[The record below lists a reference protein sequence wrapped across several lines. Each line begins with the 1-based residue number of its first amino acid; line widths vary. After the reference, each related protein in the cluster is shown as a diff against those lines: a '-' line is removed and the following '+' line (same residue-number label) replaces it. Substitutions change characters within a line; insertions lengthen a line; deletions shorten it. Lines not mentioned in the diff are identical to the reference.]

1 VTAIPVVGGL
11 VAEPIL
17 LGVGLV
23 VVVVDAAVLSNPV
36 KLPGFSFSY
45 LFNQAII

>member
-1 VTAIPVVGGL
+1 MPVVGGL

-17 LGVGLV
+17 FIAGL
-23 VVVVDAAVLSNPV
+23 VVVDAAVLSNPV
-36 KLPGFSFSY
+36 ELPGFSFSY